1 MKSKAN
7 IFTRIGKL
15 CFVCALFL
23 YVFNIYDSFMQE
35 QSQKQIL
42 EQYIQENT
50 RQQDASLIQIP
61 DYQLHPE
68 MDMPEVQ
75 LPELEEAGC
84 IGILEIPSINSRLP
98 VLSAWSYALL
108 KKAPCRYTGSVYLD
122 NMVIAAHNSKAHF
135 KKLSQLE
142 KGDIITFTDA
152 VGNVFTYEVAGI
164 EILQPEEVDDMTS
177 GQWPLTLFTCTYGGA
192 GRVTVR
198 CEKENES
205 NIK

>member
-7 IFTRIGKL
+7 IFTYIGKL
-15 CFVCALFL
+15 CLIFAFLL
-23 YVFNIYDSFMQE
+23 YVFNVYDNFQQE
-35 QSQKQIL
+35 QNQKQIL
-42 EQYIQENT
+42 EQYIQENIH
-50 RQQDASLIQIP
+50 QQDTSLVQIP

-75 LPELEEAGC
+75 LPGLEEAGC
-84 IGILEIPSINSRLP
+84 IGILEIPALHLRLP
-98 VLSAWSYALL
+98 VLSTWSYALL

-177 GQWPLTLFTCTYGGA
+177 GQWPLTLFTCTYSKLIDYQIIC
-192 GRVTVR
+192 GRTLEV
-198 CEKENES
+198 K
-205 NIK
+205 

>member
-15 CFVCALFL
+15 CFVFALLL
-23 YVFNIYDSFMQE
+23 YVFNIYDSFMQD

-42 EQYIQENT
+42 EQYIQENNH
-50 RQQDASLIQIP
+50 QQDTSLVQIP
-61 DYQLHPE
+61 DYQLNPE

-75 LPELEEAGC
+75 LPGLEEAGC
-84 IGILEIPSINSRLP
+84 IGILEIPSINLRLP
-98 VLSAWSYALL
+98 VLSTWSYALL

-135 KKLSQLE
+135 KKLSNLQE
-142 KGDIITFTDA
+142 GDVITFTDA
-152 VGNVFTYEVAGI
+152 VGNVFTYSVAGI

-192 GRVTVR
+192 SRVTVR
-198 CEKENES
+198 CRK
-205 NIK
+205 NIE

>member
-15 CFVCALFL
+15 CFVFALLL
-23 YVFNIYDSFMQE
+23 YVFNIYDSFMQD

-42 EQYIQENT
+42 EQYIQENNH
-50 RQQDASLIQIP
+50 QQDTSLVQIP
-61 DYQLHPE
+61 DYQLNPE

-75 LPELEEAGC
+75 LPGLEEAGC
-84 IGILEIPSINSRLP
+84 IGILEIPSINLRLP
-98 VLSAWSYALL
+98 VLSTWSYALL

-135 KKLSQLE
+135 KKLSNLQE
-142 KGDIITFTDA
+142 GDVITFTDA
-152 VGNVFTYEVAGI
+152 VGNVFTYSVAGI

-192 GRVTVR
+192 SRVTVR
-198 CEKENES
+198 CRKNT
-205 NIK
+205 K

>member
-1 MKSKAN
+1 MKSKSN

-15 CFVCALFL
+15 CFICALLL
-23 YVFNIYDSFMQE
+23 YVFNIYDSFMQD

-42 EQYIQENT
+42 AQYIQENT
-50 RQQDASLIQIP
+50 HQQDTSLVQIP

-75 LPELEEAGC
+75 LPGLEEAGC
-84 IGILEIPSINSRLP
+84 IGILEIPSIDLKLP
-98 VLSAWSYALL
+98 VLSTWSYALL

-135 KKLSQLE
+135 KKLSNLQE
-142 KGDIITFTDA
+142 GDIITFTDA
-152 VGNVFTYEVAGI
+152 VGNVFTYSVVGI

-177 GQWPLTLFTCTYGGA
+177 GQWSLTLFTCTYGGA

-198 CEKENES
+198 CRKNTE
-205 NIK
+205 

>member
-15 CFVCALFL
+15 CLIFAFLL
-23 YVFNIYDSFMQE
+23 YVFNVYDNFQQE

-42 EQYIQENT
+42 EQYIQENIH
-50 RQQDASLIQIP
+50 QQDTSLIQIP
-61 DYQLHPE
+61 DYQLNPE
-68 MDMPEVQ
+68 MDMPEVA
-75 LPELEEAGC
+75 LPGVEEAGC
-84 IGILEIPSINSRLP
+84 IGILEIPALHLRLP
-98 VLSAWSYALL
+98 VLSTWSYALL

-135 KKLSQLE
+135 KKLSNLQE
-142 KGDIITFTDA
+142 GDIITFTDA
-152 VGNVFTYEVAGI
+152 VGNVFTYSVAGL

-198 CEKENES
+198 CRKNSE
-205 NIK
+205 

>member
-1 MKSKAN
+1 MYDNKTIIKLHFDGASIRQIAERSKKLRNIISRIITAAKSVN
-7 IFTRIGKL
+7 LT
-15 CFVCALFL
+15 
-23 YVFNIYDSFMQE
+23 
-35 QSQKQIL
+35 L
-42 EQYIQENT
+42 EQL
-50 RQQDASLIQIP
+50 DSLS
-61 DYQLHPE
+61 D
-68 MDMPEVQ
+68 D
-75 LPELEEAGC
+75 ELTLLLFPNKE
-84 IGILEIPSINSRLP
+84 LMP
-98 VLSAWSYALL
+98 VLSTWSYALL

-192 GRVTVR
+192 SRVTVR